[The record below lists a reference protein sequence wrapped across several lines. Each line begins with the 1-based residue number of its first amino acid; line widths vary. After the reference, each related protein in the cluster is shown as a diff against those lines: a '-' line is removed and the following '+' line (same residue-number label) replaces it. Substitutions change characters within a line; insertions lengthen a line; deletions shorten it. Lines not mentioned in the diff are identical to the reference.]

1 MLQRISM
8 VFAVLGVFLLAS
20 QSFAERLP
28 DFTELVEEHSA
39 SVVKITTSTAPAERS
54 TQQGQGQGQQQVPEF
69 FRYFFGDQLPPNLDF
84 QQPNPT
90 PREGLGSG
98 FILSEDGYILTNNHV
113 IEGADDVRVM
123 LTNGTSYQAEVVGT
137 DPQSDVALLK
147 IEAEGLP
154 AVDIGSS
161 EDLRVGEWVLAIG
174 SPFNFEYSVTAGIV
188 SAKGRALG
196 GSDRYVP
203 FIQTDV
209 AINPGNSGGP
219 LFNLDGEVVGIN
231 SQIYTRSGGF
241 MGVSFAIPID
251 IAMNIA
257 DQLRETGQVKRGWL
271 GVEMYPPFNED
282 VALARSMGLDRT
294 EGALIARVFEGSPAE
309 QGGIRADDI
318 ILEFDG
324 KPVRRYSDLPP
335 LVGQVKPE
343 SSVDVLVL
351 RNGERETLEVT
362 IGILDDARVSQAGPP
377 APTSDNAFNIL
388 VTNAEDRDGVLVEEV
403 LPGPAQEAGL
413 QSGDVITMMGGAFV
427 RGKEDFD
434 RIVRELPQNGAVAV
448 RILRGTNIV
457 YLAIPTE

>member
-1 MLQRISM
+1 
-8 VFAVLGVFLLAS
+8 
-20 QSFAERLP
+20 
-28 DFTELVEEHSA
+28 
-39 SVVKITTSTAPAERS
+39 
-54 TQQGQGQGQQQVPEF
+54 
-69 FRYFFGDQLPPNLDF
+69 
-84 QQPNPT
+84 
-90 PREGLGSG
+90 
-98 FILSEDGYILTNNHV
+98 
-113 IEGADDVRVM
+113 
-123 LTNGTSYQAEVVGT
+123 
-137 DPQSDVALLK
+137 
-147 IEAEGLP
+147 
-154 AVDIGSS
+154 
-161 EDLRVGEWVLAIG
+161 
-174 SPFNFEYSVTAGIV
+174 
-188 SAKGRALG
+188 
-196 GSDRYVP
+196 
-203 FIQTDV
+203 
-209 AINPGNSGGP
+209 
-219 LFNLDGEVVGIN
+219 
-231 SQIYTRSGGF
+231 

-413 QSGDVITMMGGAFV
+413 QSGDVITMMGGSFV

>member
-1 MLQRISM
+1 
-8 VFAVLGVFLLAS
+8 
-20 QSFAERLP
+20 
-28 DFTELVEEHSA
+28 
-39 SVVKITTSTAPAERS
+39 
-54 TQQGQGQGQQQVPEF
+54 
-69 FRYFFGDQLPPNLDF
+69 

-113 IEGADDVRVM
+113 IDGADDVRVM
-123 LTNGTSYQAEVVGT
+123 LTNGTSYEAEVIGT

-147 IEAEGLP
+147 VDAEDLH
-154 AVDIGSS
+154 AVTIGSS
-161 EDLRVGEWVLAIG
+161 EDLKVGEWVLAIG

-257 DQLRETGQVKRGWL
+257 DQLRETGEVQRGWL
-271 GVEMYPPFNED
+271 GVEMYPPFNENLE
-282 VALARSMGLDRT
+282 LAQSMGLERA
-294 EGALIARVFEGSPAE
+294 EGALIARVFENSPAE

-343 SSVDVLVL
+343 STVEVVVL
-351 RNGERETLEVT
+351 RNGERETLDVT
-362 IGILDDARVSQAGPP
+362 IGILDETTVAAQAAP
-377 APTSDNAFNIL
+377 APAPAPAEPSSDNSLNI
-388 VTNAEDRDGVLVEEV
+388 VVVGAGERDGVLVEEV
-403 LPGPAQEAGL
+403 LDGPAREAGL
-413 QSGDVITMMGGAFV
+413 QSGDVITMMGGSLV
-427 RGKEDFD
+427 RDKEDFD
-434 RIVRELPQNGAVAV
+434 RI
-448 RILRGTNIV
+448 
-457 YLAIPTE
+457 

>member
-1 MLQRISM
+1 MLQRTSI
-8 VFAVLGVFLLAS
+8 VTAVVGVLLLAS
-20 QSFAERLP
+20 QAMAEGLP
-28 DFTELVEEHSA
+28 DFTELVEDHSP
-39 SVVKITTSTAPAERS
+39 SVVKITTSTAPVERS
-54 TQQGQGQGQQQVPEF
+54 AQEGNGQRQVPEF
-69 FRYFFGDQLPPNLDF
+69 FRYFFGDQLPPNFDF
-84 QQPNPT
+84 QQPDPT

-113 IEGADDVRVM
+113 IDGADDVRVM
-123 LTNGTSYQAEVVGT
+123 LTNGTSYEAEVIGT

-147 IEAEGLP
+147 VEAENLH
-154 AVDIGSS
+154 AVTIGSS
-161 EDLRVGEWVLAIG
+161 EDLKVGEWVLAIG

-257 DQLRETGQVKRGWL
+257 DQLRETGEVQRGWL
-271 GVEMYPPFNED
+271 GVEMYPPFNENLE
-282 VALARSMGLDRT
+282 LAQSMGLERA
-294 EGALIARVFEGSPAE
+294 EGALIARVFEGSPAQ

-335 LVGQVKPE
+335 LVGRVKPE
-343 SSVDVLVL
+343 STVDVLVL
-351 RNGERETLEVT
+351 RNGERETLDVT
-362 IGILDDARVSQAGPP
+362 IGVLDETTVAAQAAPP
-377 APTSDNAFNIL
+377 EPSSDNSLNII
-388 VTNAEDRDGVLVEEV
+388 VVDAGDRDGVLVEEV
-403 LPGPAQEAGL
+403 LSGPAQEAGL
-413 QSGDVITMMGGAFV
+413 QTGDVITMMGGSFV
-427 RGKEDFD
+427 RDKEDFD
-434 RIVRELPQNGAVAV
+434 RIARELPQNGAVAV

>member
-1 MLQRISM
+1 MLQRTSI
-8 VFAVLGVFLLAS
+8 VTAVVGVLFLAS
-20 QSFAERLP
+20 EAMAEGLP
-28 DFTELVEEHSA
+28 DFTELVEDHSP
-39 SVVKITTSTAPAERS
+39 SVVKITTSTEPVARS
-54 TQQGQGQGQQQVPEF
+54 ARPDSNQEVPEF
-69 FRYFFGDQLPPNLDF
+69 FRYFFGDQLPPNFDF
-84 QQPNPT
+84 ERPNPT

-113 IEGADDVRVM
+113 IDGADDVRVM
-123 LTNGTSYQAEVVGT
+123 LTNGTSYEAEVVGT

-147 IEAEGLP
+147 VEAENLH
-154 AVDIGSS
+154 AVTMGSS
-161 EDLRVGEWVLAIG
+161 EDLKVGEWVLAIG

-251 IAMNIA
+251 IAINIA
-257 DQLRETGQVKRGWL
+257 DQLRETGEVQRGWL

-282 VALARSMGLDRT
+282 LELARSMGLERA
-294 EGALIARVFEGSPAE
+294 EGALIARVFDGSPAQ

-335 LVGQVKPE
+335 LVGQVRPE
-343 SSVDVLVL
+343 NSVDVLVL

-362 IGILDDARVSQAGPP
+362 IGILDETRIAEQAAPP
-377 APTSDNAFNIL
+377 EPSSDNSLNI
-388 VTNAEDRDGVLVEEV
+388 VVVDAGERDGVLVEEV
-403 LPGPAQEAGL
+403 LTGPAEEAGL
-413 QSGDVITMMGGAFV
+413 QSGDVITMMGGSFV
-427 RGKEDFD
+427 RDKEDFD

>member
-1 MLQRISM
+1 MLQRTSI
-8 VFAVLGVFLLAS
+8 VTAVVGVLLLAS
-20 QSFAERLP
+20 QAMAEGLP
-28 DFTELVEEHSA
+28 DFTELVEDHSP
-39 SVVKITTSTAPAERS
+39 SVVKITTSTAPVERS
-54 TQQGQGQGQQQVPEF
+54 AQPGNGQQVPEF
-69 FRYFFGDQLPPNLDF
+69 FRYFFGDQLPPNFDF

-113 IEGADDVRVM
+113 IDGADDVRVM
-123 LTNGTSYQAEVVGT
+123 LTNGTSYEAEVIGT

-147 IEAEGLP
+147 VDAEDLH
-154 AVDIGSS
+154 AVTIGSS
-161 EDLRVGEWVLAIG
+161 EDLKVGEWVLAIG

-251 IAMNIA
+251 IAINIA
-257 DQLRETGQVKRGWL
+257 DQLRENGEVQRGWL
-271 GVEMYPPFNED
+271 GVEMYPPFNENLE
-282 VALARSMGLDRT
+282 LAQSMGLERA

-343 SSVDVLVL
+343 STVEVVVL
-351 RNGERETLEVT
+351 RNGERETLDVT
-362 IGILDDARVSQAGPP
+362 IGILDETTVAAQA
-377 APTSDNAFNIL
+377 APTPPEPSSDNSLNI
-388 VTNAEDRDGVLVEEV
+388 VVVDAGERDGVLVEEV
-403 LPGPAQEAGL
+403 LDGPAKEAGL
-413 QSGDVITMMGGAFV
+413 QSGDVITMMGGSFV
-427 RGKEDFD
+427 RDKEDFD
-434 RIVRELPQNGAVAV
+434 RIVRELPENGAVAV

>member
-1 MLQRISM
+1 MLQRTSI
-8 VFAVLGVFLLAS
+8 VTAVVGVLLLAS
-20 QSFAERLP
+20 QAMAEGLP
-28 DFTELVEEHSA
+28 DFTGLVEDHSP
-39 SVVKITTSTAPAERS
+39 SVVKITTSTAPVERS
-54 TQQGQGQGQQQVPEF
+54 AQQGNGQQQVPEF
-69 FRYFFGDQLPPNLDF
+69 FRYFFGDQLPPDFDF

-113 IEGADDVRVM
+113 IDGADDVRVM
-123 LTNGTSYQAEVVGT
+123 LTNGTSYEAEVIGT

-147 IEAEGLP
+147 VEAEDLH
-154 AVDIGSS
+154 AVTIGSS
-161 EDLRVGEWVLAIG
+161 ENLKVGEWVLAIG

-257 DQLRETGQVKRGWL
+257 DQLRETGEVKRGWL
-271 GVEMYPPFNED
+271 GVEMYPPFNENLE
-282 VALARSMGLDRT
+282 LAQSMGLERA
-294 EGALIARVFEGSPAE
+294 EGALIARVFEGSPAQ

-335 LVGQVKPE
+335 LVGRVKPE
-343 SSVDVLVL
+343 STVDVLVL
-351 RNGERETLEVT
+351 RNGERETLDVT
-362 IGILDDARVSQAGPP
+362 IGVLDETTVAAQA
-377 APTSDNAFNIL
+377 APLEPSSDNSLNII
-388 VTNAEDRDGVLVEEV
+388 VVDAGDRDGVLVEEV
-403 LPGPAQEAGL
+403 LSGPAEEAGL
-413 QSGDVITMMGGAFV
+413 QTGDVITMMGGSFV
-427 RGKEDFD
+427 RDKEDFD

>member
-1 MLQRISM
+1 MLQRTSI
-8 VFAVLGVFLLAS
+8 VTAVVGVLLLAS
-20 QSFAERLP
+20 QATAEGLP
-28 DFTELVEEHSA
+28 DFTELVEEHSP

-54 TQQGQGQGQQQVPEF
+54 AQPGQGQQQVPEF
-69 FRYFFGDQLPPNLDF
+69 FRYFFGDQLPPNFDF

-113 IEGADDVRVM
+113 IDGADDVRVT
-123 LTNGTSYQAEVVGT
+123 LTTGTSYEAEVIGT

-147 IEAEGLP
+147 VEADGLH
-154 AVDIGSS
+154 AVTIGSS
-161 EDLRVGEWVLAIG
+161 EDLKVGEWVLAIG

-257 DQLRETGQVKRGWL
+257 DQLRETGEVQRGWL

-282 VALARSMGLDRT
+282 LELAQSMGLERA
-294 EGALIARVFEGSPAE
+294 EGALIARVFENSPAAE
-309 QGGIRADDI
+309 GGIRADDI

-343 SSVDVLVL
+343 STVEVVVL
-351 RNGERETLEVT
+351 RNGERETLQVT
-362 IGILDDARVSQAGPP
+362 IGVLDEASVAQSGPP
-377 APTSDNAFNIL
+377 VPTSDNSLNI
-388 VTNAEDRDGVLVEEV
+388 VVADAEDRDGVVVEEV
-403 LPGPAQEAGL
+403 LPGPAEEAGL
-413 QSGDVITMMGGAFV
+413 QSGDVITMMGGSFV
-427 RGKEDFD
+427 RNKEDFD

>member
-1 MLQRISM
+1 MFQRTSI
-8 VFAVLGVFLLAS
+8 VTAVVGVLFLAS
-20 QSFAERLP
+20 QAMAEGLP
-28 DFTELVEEHSA
+28 DFTELVEEHSP
-39 SVVKITTSTAPAERS
+39 SVVKITTSTAPVERS
-54 TQQGQGQGQQQVPEF
+54 AQPGNNQQVPEF
-69 FRYFFGDQLPPNLDF
+69 FRYFFGDQLPPNFDF
-84 QQPNPT
+84 QRPSPT

-113 IEGADDVRVM
+113 IDGADDVRVM
-123 LTNGTSYQAEVVGT
+123 LTNGTSYAAEVIGT

-147 IEAEGLP
+147 VEAEDLH
-154 AVDIGSS
+154 AVTIGSS
-161 EDLRVGEWVLAIG
+161 EDLKVGEWVLAIG

-257 DQLRETGQVKRGWL
+257 DQLRDNGEVQRGWL
-271 GVEMYPPFNED
+271 GVEMYPPFNENIE
-282 VALARSMGLDRT
+282 LARSMGLDRA

-335 LVGQVKPE
+335 LVGQVMPE
-343 SSVDVLVL
+343 STVEVVVL
-351 RNGERETLEVT
+351 RNGERETLDVT
-362 IGILDDARVSQAGPP
+362 IGILDETRVAAQAAP
-377 APTSDNAFNIL
+377 AEPSSDNSLNIL
-388 VTNAEDRDGVLVEEV
+388 VVDAGDRDGVLVEEV
-403 LPGPAQEAGL
+403 LAGPAQEAGL
-413 QSGDVITMMGGAFV
+413 QSGDVITMMGGSFV
-427 RGKEDFD
+427 RDKEDFD

>member
-1 MLQRISM
+1 MLQRTSIVS
-8 VFAVLGVFLLAS
+8 AVVGVFLLAS
-20 QSFAERLP
+20 QAFAEGLP
-28 DFTELVEEHSA
+28 DFTQLVEEHSP
-39 SVVKITTSTAPAERS
+39 SVVKITTSTAPAERTS
-54 TQQGQGQGQQQVPEF
+54 RSNPQQQQEVPEF
-69 FRYFFGDQLPPNLDF
+69 FRYFFGDQMPPNFDF

-113 IEGADDVRVM
+113 IDGADDVRVM
-123 LTNGTSYQAEVVGT
+123 LTNGTSYEAEVIGT

-147 IEAEGLP
+147 VDADDLH
-154 AVDIGSS
+154 AVTIGSS
-161 EDLRVGEWVLAIG
+161 EDLKVGEWVLAIG

-257 DQLRETGQVKRGWL
+257 DQLRETGTVQRGWL

-282 VALARSMGLDRT
+282 LELARSMGLERA

-343 SSVDVLVL
+343 STVEVLVL
-351 RNGERETLEVT
+351 RNGERETLDVT
-362 IGILDDARVSQAGPP
+362 IGVLDEDSVAQTVPSEPS
-377 APTSDNAFNIL
+377 SDNSLNII
-388 VTNAEDRDGVLVEEV
+388 VVDAEDRDGVLVEEV
-403 LPGPAQEAGL
+403 MSGPAQEAGL
-413 QSGDVITMMGGAFV
+413 QTGDIITMMGGSFV
-427 RGKEDFD
+427 RSKEDFD

-448 RILRGTNIV
+448 RILRGTSIV

>member
-1 MLQRISM
+1 MLQRTSIVS
-8 VFAVLGVFLLAS
+8 AVVGVLFLAS
-20 QSFAERLP
+20 QAMAEGLP
-28 DFTELVEEHSA
+28 DFTELVEDHSP
-39 SVVKITTSTAPAERS
+39 SVVKITTSTEPAERS
-54 TQQGQGQGQQQVPEF
+54 AQPDGGQQVPEF
-69 FRYFFGDQLPPNLDF
+69 FRYFFGDQLPPNFDF

-98 FILSEDGYILTNNHV
+98 FILSEDGYIMTNNHV
-113 IEGADDVRVM
+113 IDGADDVRVM
-123 LTNGTSYQAEVVGT
+123 LTNGTSYEAEVIGT

-147 IEAEGLP
+147 VEADDLH
-154 AVDIGSS
+154 AVTVGSS
-161 EDLRVGEWVLAIG
+161 DDLKVGEWVLAIG

-219 LFNLDGEVVGIN
+219 LFNLDGEVIGVN

-257 DQLRETGQVKRGWL
+257 DQLRDNGEVQRGWL
-271 GVEMYPPFNED
+271 GVEMYPPFNENIE
-282 VALARSMGLDRT
+282 LAQSMGLERA
-294 EGALIARVFEGSPAE
+294 EGALIARVFENSPAE

-343 SSVDVLVL
+343 STVDVLVL

-362 IGILDDARVSQAGPP
+362 IGVLDETRVAARAAPP
-377 APTSDNAFNIL
+377 EPSSDNSLNI
-388 VTNAEDRDGVLVEEV
+388 VVVEAGDRDGVLVEEV
-403 LPGPAQEAGL
+403 LSGPAEEAGL
-413 QSGDVITMMGGAFV
+413 QSGDIITMMGGSFI
-427 RGKEDFD
+427 RDKEDFD

>member
-1 MLQRISM
+1 MFQRTSI
-8 VFAVLGVFLLAS
+8 VTAVVGVLFLAC
-20 QSFAERLP
+20 QAMAEGLP
-28 DFTELVEEHSA
+28 DFTELVEDHSP
-39 SVVKITTSTAPAERS
+39 SVVKITTSTAPVERS
-54 TQQGQGQGQQQVPEF
+54 AQPDSNQQVPEF
-69 FRYFFGDQLPPNLDF
+69 FRYFFGDQLPPNFDF
-84 QQPNPT
+84 QRPNPT

-113 IEGADDVRVM
+113 IDGADDVRVM
-123 LTNGTSYQAEVVGT
+123 LTNGTSYAAEVIGT

-147 IEAEGLP
+147 VEAEDLH
-154 AVDIGSS
+154 AVTIGSS

-257 DQLRETGQVKRGWL
+257 DQLRENGEVQRGWL
-271 GVEMYPPFNED
+271 GVEMYPPFNENLE
-282 VALARSMGLDRT
+282 LAQSMGLDRA

-335 LVGQVKPE
+335 LVGQVRPE
-343 SSVDVLVL
+343 STVEVLVL
-351 RNGERETLEVT
+351 RNGERETLDVT
-362 IGILDDARVSQAGPP
+362 IGILDETRVAAQAAPP
-377 APTSDNAFNIL
+377 EPSSDNSLNIL
-388 VTNAEDRDGVLVEEV
+388 VVDAGDRDGVLVEEV
-403 LPGPAQEAGL
+403 LAGPAQEAGL
-413 QSGDVITMMGGAFV
+413 QSGDVITMMGGSFV
-427 RGKEDFD
+427 RDKEDFD